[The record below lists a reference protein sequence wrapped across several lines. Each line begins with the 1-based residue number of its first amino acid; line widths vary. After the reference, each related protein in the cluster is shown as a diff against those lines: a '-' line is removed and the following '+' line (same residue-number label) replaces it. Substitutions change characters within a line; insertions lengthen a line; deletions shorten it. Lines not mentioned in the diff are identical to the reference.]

1 MQQPKQMPEGNQD
14 DDLLAW
20 FLNLW
25 TKVETNYTKILMG
38 FGIGIAVVL
47 VLIFINRYQTQR
59 AEAAQEAL
67 GDVYIALFEG
77 RVSDAI
83 ATSQEVM
90 ASYQG
95 EAAAREALMAVAN
108 LHFEEGRVA
117 DARTHFQKYLD
128 ENSVDGPL
136 GYGAWSGL
144 ASCLE
149 SEGNFAEAAQQFASF
164 SERKPESP
172 FAPVALKEAGRCYEL
187 AQMQQQASDVY
198 LKIVNQYSESSVA
211 RTARG
216 QLSFMGVEVD

>member
-1 MQQPKQMPEGNQD
+1 MQQPRQKPEEKQD
-14 DDLLAW
+14 DELLAW

-25 TKVETNYTKILMG
+25 TKIETNYTKILMG
-38 FGIGIAVVL
+38 FGIGVAVVL
-47 VLIFINRYQTQR
+47 VLIFIDRHQTQR
-59 AEAAQEAL
+59 AEAAKEAL

-90 ASYQG
+90 ANYEG

-108 LHFEEGRVA
+108 LHFEEGRIL

-128 ENSVDGPL
+128 ENSPDGPL

-144 ASCLE
+144 AACLE
-149 SEGNFAEAAQQFASF
+149 SEGKFAEAAQQFASF
-164 SERKPESP
+164 VDKKPESP

-187 AQMQQQASDVY
+187 AQMQQQATDIY
-198 LKIVNQYSESSVA
+198 LKIVNQYSKSSVA
-211 RTARG
+211 RTATG